1 MKFDKQ
7 DLEIWENAAPKE
19 GMRHFFEFLMAETE
33 RVRDNKAT
41 EQTSRD
47 EIESDLGMMRVSAL
61 ALTSWFLPDPVYR
74 EIHRSL
80 LLAFKSGHRAGARN
94 MYEDEDAWINA
105 IVAIGGVDMKDGS
118 RDYDPK
124 PLATLLRSNRPIPA
138 GIRAQIA
145 DFLDP
150 PEFPALNMRLE
161 PKAIFTPRKE
171 TEAIHDIIA
180 IGEYDS
186 ATAAGEPA
194 EKAREHATAAVKQ
207 WADDVRELAKLTGAA
222 APLGAHVPSDPSAFY
237 KRLGKV
243 RKMLSYFSGGK
254 NS

>member
-1 MKFDKQ
+1 MKFDEQ
-7 DLEIWENAAPKE
+7 DREALEKASPKE
-19 GMRHFFEFLMAETE
+19 GMRRIFEFLMAETE

-94 MYEDEDAWINA
+94 MYEDEDEWINA
-105 IVAIGGVDMKDGS
+105 VVAIGGCNMKNGTW
-118 RDYDPK
+118 DYDPK

-138 GIRAQIA
+138 GIRFQIA

-161 PKAIFTPRKE
+161 PKAILTHRKE
-171 TEAIHDIIA
+171 TETVHDIISIA
-180 IGEYDS
+180 EYDG
-186 ATAAGEPA
+186 ARAAGKSANE
-194 EKAREHATAAVKQ
+194 AREHAVAVISQ
-207 WADDVRELAKLTGAA
+207 
-222 APLGAHVPSDPSAFY
+222 LGGHPPGDESAFY
-237 KRLGKV
+237 RRLREAREMLGKI
-243 RKMLSYFSGGK
+243 SSHFSGGK
-254 NS
+254 NSSK